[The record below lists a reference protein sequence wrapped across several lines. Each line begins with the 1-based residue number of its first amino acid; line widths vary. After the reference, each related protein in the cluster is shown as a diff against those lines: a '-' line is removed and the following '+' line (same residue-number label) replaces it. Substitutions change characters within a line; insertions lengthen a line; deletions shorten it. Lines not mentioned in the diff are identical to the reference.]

1 MLPTILMT
9 MTAMV
14 AFAANSLLTR
24 MALSGGSIDAS
35 SFVVIRLASGA
46 LALLLLLAA
55 RRDRGVRDLQGNWS
69 SSLALL
75 GYAAAF
81 SFAYL
86 RLNTAT
92 GALILF
98 ASVQATMIGWAL
110 LRGDRP
116 NRSEQV
122 GLLVAFAAFVALLL
136 PGIDT
141 PDLIGCLLMITSGIS
156 WAVYSLR
163 GRGARDPLGETA
175 GNFVRSA
182 AMCLPLM
189 ILPIVHAT
197 TSAGI
202 GLAIA
207 SGAVTSGVGYAI
219 WYHVLRRLSI
229 TQAALVQLTV
239 PALAAVGA
247 AGVLLEAPSMRVL
260 VTGACILGGV
270 SFAIV
275 SRRVVAPPT

>member
-1 MLPTILMT
+1 
-9 MTAMV
+9 
-14 AFAANSLLTR
+14 
-24 MALSGGSIDAS
+24 
-35 SFVVIRLASGA
+35 
-46 LALLLLLAA
+46 
-55 RRDRGVRDLQGNWS
+55 
-69 SSLALL
+69 
-75 GYAAAF
+75 
-81 SFAYL
+81 
-86 RLNTAT
+86 
-92 GALILF
+92 
-98 ASVQATMIGWAL
+98 
-110 LRGDRP
+110 
-116 NRSEQV
+116 
-122 GLLVAFAAFVALLL
+122 
-136 PGIDT
+136 
-141 PDLIGCLLMITSGIS
+141 
-156 WAVYSLR
+156 
-163 GRGARDPLGETA
+163 
-175 GNFVRSA
+175 
-182 AMCLPLM
+182 MCLPLM